1 MDYLNRVCSSAAEHW
16 TFNPQ
21 VLGSNPDIPNLSIKI
36 YMIITNINYILNVV
50 IILFLIGALGLVLNR
65 KNVLITIMSIELM
78 LLSVNLNF
86 IVFSVYL
93 DDITG
98 YIFVL
103 FVLTI
108 AATESAIGLAI
119 LSIYYKLKQTIQMD
133 KIKNIKS

>member
-1 MDYLNRVCSSAAEHW
+1 
-16 TFNPQ
+16 
-21 VLGSNPDIPNLSIKI
+21 
-36 YMIITNINYILNVV
+36 MIITNINYILNVI

-103 FVLTI
+103 FILTI